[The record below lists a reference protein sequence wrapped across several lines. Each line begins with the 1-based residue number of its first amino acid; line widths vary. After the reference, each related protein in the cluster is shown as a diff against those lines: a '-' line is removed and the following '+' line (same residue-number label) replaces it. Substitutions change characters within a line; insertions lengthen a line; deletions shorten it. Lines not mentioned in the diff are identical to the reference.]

1 MNSRVSSHIRLS
13 SLVRVNTQNV
23 VLQGTLVGKVQVA
36 YRAHMS
42 LDSGVSGDMVMV
54 TRTNHQT
61 FSAGVTP
68 KSRHFL
74 MYQKDVLIQSMFRG
88 IRTRTLRTR
97 KSPAIMFRLHVM
109 PQVTSPVE
117 FGPTLSTRVFTISD
131 KGMNISRGRRKVLAL
146 ITIVGALSFGAATRT
161 TGGHLPNTQRMP
173 ISSLETE

>member
-1 MNSRVSSHIRLS
+1 MNSRVSSHIILS

-23 VLQGTLVGKVQVA
+23 VLQGTLVGKVQLA

-42 LDSGVSGDMVMV
+42 LDSGVSGDMVKV

-74 MYQKDVLIQSMFRG
+74 MYQMDVIIQSMFRG
-88 IRTRTLRTR
+88 IRARTLRTR
-97 KSPAIMFRLHVM
+97 KSPVIMFRLHVT

-117 FGPTLSTRVFTISD
+117 LGPTLSTRVFTIANM
-131 KGMNISRGRRKVLAL
+131 GMNISRGRRKVLAL
-146 ITIVGALSFGAATRT
+146 ITIVSALSFDAATRT
-161 TGGHLPNTQRMP
+161 TGGHLSNTQRMP